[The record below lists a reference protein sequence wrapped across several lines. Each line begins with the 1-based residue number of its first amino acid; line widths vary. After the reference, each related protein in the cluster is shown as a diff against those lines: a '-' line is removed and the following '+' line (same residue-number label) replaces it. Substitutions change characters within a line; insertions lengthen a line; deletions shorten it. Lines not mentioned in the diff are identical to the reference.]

1 MKILSKKIGL
11 VFAVL
16 MGGLWQAAALEGA
29 EVIVQK
35 DVPVEALD
43 AAALK
48 DLLTGKTTYW
58 QGGAPVVIVVVA
70 DKTDAALQEA
80 SGMSASQ
87 FKTFWQRLA
96 FSGRGPQPKTADDP
110 DQAVALVAS
119 TKGAIAIVPAGTKID
134 GVKKIDIK

>member
-96 FSGRGPQPKTADDP
+96 FSGRGQQPKTATDADK
-110 DQAVALVAS
+110 AVAQVAA
-119 TKGAIAIVPAGTKID
+119 TKGAIAIVPAGTQLD
-134 GVKKIDIK
+134 GVKKVSLK